1 MRTSVSMIGVLVA
14 VAIGSSSAPLG
25 AAPVTT
31 QQLQPTTSNA
41 RINSMQR
48 RLDRFEARQRV
59 ESRLYVSRERAGPR
73 VAQAPANSSN
83 RYNR

>member
-31 QQLQPTTSNA
+31 QDFRPKTSIG
-41 RINSMQR
+41 RIAVMQR
-48 RLDRFEARQRV
+48 KLDRFEQRQRA
-59 ESRLYVSRERAGPR
+59 ESRLYVSRDRAGVR